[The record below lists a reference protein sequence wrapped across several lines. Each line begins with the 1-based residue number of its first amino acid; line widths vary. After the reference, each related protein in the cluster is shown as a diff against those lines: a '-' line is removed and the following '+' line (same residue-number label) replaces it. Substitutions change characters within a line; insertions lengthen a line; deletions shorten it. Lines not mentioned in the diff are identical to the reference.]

1 MLIKV
6 CRMENYMES
15 EILITDELST
25 VQLKQLAQLIN
36 DCNGYEPYY
45 NCGYKHFL
53 YYTKGTLAGFLSYI
67 PDDTTSTAD
76 ISTSGTSNNTLSAK
90 TLFCEITA
98 LVHPQ
103 CRCKGILKK
112 LIAYAKTVFPYYA
125 FYGQLPDFMSEQSDI
140 YFSEYLM
147 SMTYDSYIVHSDTN
161 NTKCITNAGFDNT
174 GSFNNIRNTDNI
186 TDCNNSRNKNDNT
199 SLPLEFYFSDD
210 CNNYFAYIK
219 DSDEPVCVCSLDYEP
234 SFTNI
239 YGVFTEPGYRN
250 QKIAYKMLENLIYE
264 YFADDELSDKHTK
277 SLILNVRSTNAPAIH
292 LYRKCGFKIED
303 SVNYYLI

>member
-1 MLIKV
+1 
-6 CRMENYMES
+6 MES

-76 ISTSGTSNNTLSAK
+76 IFTSGTPNNTLSAK

-103 CRCKGILKK
+103 YRCKGILKK

-147 SMTYDSYIVHSDTN
+147 SMTYDSYIVH
-161 NTKCITNAGFDNT
+161 
-174 GSFNNIRNTDNI
+174 R
-186 TDCNNSRNKNDNT
+186 
-199 SLPLEFYFSDD
+199 Y
-210 CNNYFAYIK
+210 
-219 DSDEPVCVCSLDYEP
+219 
-234 SFTNI
+234 
-239 YGVFTEPGYRN
+239 
-250 QKIAYKMLENLIYE
+250 
-264 YFADDELSDKHTK
+264 
-277 SLILNVRSTNAPAIH
+277 
-292 LYRKCGFKIED
+292 
-303 SVNYYLI
+303 

>member
-1 MLIKV
+1 
-6 CRMENYMES
+6 MES
-15 EILITDELST
+15 EILITDELSP
-25 VQLKQLAQLIN
+25 VQLKQLEQLIN

-53 YYTKGTLAGFLSYI
+53 YYAKGTLAGFLSYI
-67 PDDTTSTAD
+67 PDDTANNTESPVYTF
-76 ISTSGTSNNTLSAK
+76 TGGTQNNTLSTK

-103 CRCKGILKK
+103 YRCKGIFKK
-112 LIAYAKTVFPYYA
+112 LIANAKTSLPDYT
-125 FYGQLPDFMSEQSDI
+125 FYGQLPDFMSEQSDL

-147 SMTYDSYIVHSDTN
+147 SMTYDSYIVHSNTNNIANTDFDNTESFNDIKNIYNVINFNNTN
-161 NTKCITNAGFDNT
+161 NT
-174 GSFNNIRNTDNI
+174 NNN
-186 TDCNNSRNKNDNT
+186 NNSL
-199 SLPLEFYFSDD
+199 SLEFYFSDD
-210 CNNYFAYIK
+210 CENYLAYIK

-250 QKIAYKMLENLIYE
+250 QKIAYRMLKNLIYE
-264 YFADDELSDKHTK
+264 YFADDELSDKHHK
-277 SLILNVRSTNAPAIH
+277 PLILNVRSTNIPATH
-292 LYRKCGFKIED
+292 LYKKCGFQIED